1 MYKVHDKIKYRSY
14 IRGESEGEIVSIFKI
29 IDDIYNNVGEI
40 VYLVVYDENCSE
52 EFVFE
57 ENIIND

>member
-29 IDDIYNNVGEI
+29 IDDI
-40 VYLVVYDENCSE
+40 LARFLS
-52 EFVFE
+52 
-57 ENIIND
+57 

>member
-14 IRGESEGEIVSIFKI
+14 IRGKSEGVIVAIFKI
-29 IDDIYNNVGEI
+29 IDDIYNNAGVT
-40 VYLVVYDENCSE
+40 VYLVAYDENCSE